1 MCRPRAVATDSP
13 DPDESPA
20 RMPKPA
26 DSRTTYIPA
35 LDGLRTIAV
44 MAVLFYHLGAPWAP
58 GGLLG
63 VAVFFTLSGYLI
75 TANLL
80 RAKHRHDSFRLS
92 TFWLRRFRR
101 LVPAVVATVAAVFLV
116 TALSTPGELGERVG
130 ESISSLLYVNNW
142 WVIAQGQSYFD
153 QFESTGP
160 LDHMWS
166 LSIEEQF
173 YLVWPLVLAL
183 LFALFGRRRKAR
195 WLIGGATL
203 ALAAASFAWMAHL
216 ASAGA
221 DSTRVYEG
229 TDTRAGGLLIGA
241 LLAILLVRRSGRA
254 VPKRLFREAAGL
266 AGIAVIVV
274 LVAVMPDDS
283 PFLFGGGLA
292 VLSLATMAAILS
304 ILDQRTVVS
313 RVLAVA
319 PMRWIGERSYGIYL
333 WHLPVTVYLPRE
345 LDDMPLARGAAVIA
359 LSFLLAAMSWALV
372 EDPIRRNG
380 VVEPLR
386 AWRAARRRARRDR
399 VPGPGIPRTVFAGAT
414 VVLAAVAMMGLP
426 AGVTGGARPGDSLEK
441 DLESLAQSREAAQA
455 AAPAQPDRTMPTGDR
470 ITALGDSVLLASSEA
485 MDAEFPGIYVDG
497 AVSRHYGSLPEI
509 IANMEAAGTLDQFVV
524 LGFGTNGAARE
535 GEFEQI
541 VDQLGEDRV
550 IIVVMPY
557 GDRWY
562 MPEAKEQ
569 IIKFAREH
577 DNVYGAGWCQAA
589 TADPTLLRDDYIHPT
604 PSGAGAYAGAVRDAL
619 KQWAEGKDGVL
630 SEC

>member
-1 MCRPRAVATDSP
+1 
-13 DPDESPA
+13 
-20 RMPKPA
+20 MPKPV
-26 DSRTTYIPA
+26 DSRTTYVPA

-75 TANLL
+75 STNLL
-80 RAKHRHDSFRLS
+80 RAKYRHDSFRLS

-101 LVPAVVATVAAVFLV
+101 LVPAVVVTIAAVFLV
-116 TALSTPGELGERVG
+116 TALSTPGELGARTG
-130 ESISSLLYVNNW
+130 EAISSLLYVNNW

-183 LFALFGRRRKAR
+183 LFALFGRRRRAR
-195 WLIGGATL
+195 WAIGGATL
-203 ALAAASFAWMAHL
+203 ALAAASFGWMAHL
-216 ASAGA
+216 SAAGA
-221 DSTRVYEG
+221 DATRIYEG
-229 TDTRAGGLLIGA
+229 TDTRAGGLLLGA
-241 LLAILLVRRSGRA
+241 LLAIVLVRATGTAPIR
-254 VPKRLFREAAGL
+254 RLPAEVTGL
-266 AGIAVIVV
+266 VGIAAIVALIV
-274 LVAVMPDDS
+274 VMPDDS

-292 VLSLATMAAILS
+292 VLSFATMAAIHS
-304 ILDQRTVVS
+304 ILHQRTIVA
-313 RVLAVA
+313 RILAIA

-333 WHLPVTVYLPRE
+333 WHLPVTVYLPAE
-345 LDDMPLARGAAVIA
+345 LDDRPVLRGAAVIA

-380 VVEPLR
+380 VVEPFR
-386 AWRAARRRARRDR
+386 RWRAARRRARRDL
-399 VPGPGIPRTVFAGAT
+399 VAGPGTPRTIFAGAT
-414 VVLAAVAMMGLP
+414 VVLVAVALMGLP
-426 AGVTGGARPGDSLEK
+426 AAVMGGARPGESLEA
-441 DLESLAQSREAAQA
+441 DLEALAQRQESAQSAQA
-455 AAPAQPDRTMPTGDR
+455 AAPTLPDREMPTGDR
-470 ITALGDSVLLASSEA
+470 ITALGDSVLLASAAALDE
-485 MDAEFPGIYVDG
+485 EFPGIYVDG
-497 AVSRHYGSLPEI
+497 AVSRHYEALPTM

-541 VDQLGEDRV
+541 VELLGDDRV
-550 IIVVMPY
+550 IILVMPY

-569 IIKFAREH
+569 VVGFAEEY
-577 DNVYGAGWCQAA
+577 DNVFAAEWCRAA
-589 TADPTLLRDDYIHPT
+589 TEDTTLLRDDLIHPT
-604 PSGAGAYAGAVRDAL
+604 LTGATAYADAVRDAL
-619 KQWAEGKDGVL
+619 QQWVDREDGVPA
-630 SEC
+630 SC